1 MLDKLRGV
9 LATHVQFTDDGF
21 IFAFGGHG
29 RATELQGNDGVLTP
43 YQAIVDVIAAE
54 PKLQGKPKVVVLD
67 CCQIAMLTATVRS
80 SSAAA
85 VEHAL
90 KTGLGTEALVWHKL
104 GMKVI
109 VPPRIGQRVDSG
121 ASASLV
127 AMTLTIAEA
136 PDRAA
141 LLVINQAIAHE
152 AGVPGT
158 DVALDL
164 TGPTHQL
171 HQPTD
176 MIVARSTA
184 FGTKAWEQ
192 LGRGSIYTRRL
203 ADEIRAR
210 AAACSVE
217 DLLKLTQGAIHNEPT
232 PRQQVAHV
240 DSSLGAYHLHLGPE
254 IPG

>member
-1 MLDKLRGV
+1 MRHARGQALPV
-9 LATHVQFTDDGF
+9 PRARSRTPHTTRGGSRRTRGGSRRTRGGSRRTRGLAAH
-21 IFAFGGHG
+21 A
-29 RATELQGNDGVLTP
+29 RA
-43 YQAIVDVIAAE
+43 
-54 PKLQGKPKVVVLD
+54 
-67 CCQIAMLTATVRS
+67 
-80 SSAAA
+80 
-85 VEHAL
+85 
-90 KTGLGTEALVWHKL
+90 
-104 GMKVI
+104 
-109 VPPRIGQRVDSG
+109 
-121 ASASLV
+121 
-127 AMTLTIAEA
+127 
-136 PDRAA
+136 
-141 LLVINQAIAHE
+141 QAIAHE

-171 HQPTD
+171 HQPAD